1 MALSRIVTRPPTFVR
16 IIPPRRAASES
27 SPLWSF
33 RGSTNFTRFIV
44 CRNGTGAG
52 SGRELRAGD
61 KVKRNAFRQ
70 NRTEHSPPPGKSD
83 LFEPGIPTLR
93 SRLAQPLF
101 KVTASLSLPFSLPL
115 KVFYLSES
123 SFVAVSRNRSGF
135 LWRWRRT
142 DRRTVHVRPTVR
154 SSGGLP
160 ACLPE

>member
-1 MALSRIVTRPPTFVR
+1 MTRPP
-16 IIPPRRAASES
+16 PPPCHVSYPVASPVHFGHFAAQPTSRDS
-27 SPLWSF
+27 SC
-33 RGSTNFTRFIV
+33 V
-44 CRNGTGAG
+44 ETGAG
-52 SGRELRAGD
+52 RRRVSD